1 MSTAIIAVD
10 AMGGDFGPRCVVPA
24 CIASLIRYLSLRI
37 ILVGNPQQIE
47 EHMPDLSP
55 SVKRRLTI
63 LPAQENIEMGDSPA
77 QILRGKPD
85 ASMRVAL
92 QLVREGQA
100 QACISAGNTGALMAL
115 SKHILKTL
123 PQIERPAIMTAL
135 PTQKST
141 THLLDLGANVDCS
154 AEQLLQF
161 AVMGSAAVQLGGV
174 SNPRVALLNVGVES
188 IKGNQ
193 QVRQAAELLVGL
205 ENINYIGYIE
215 GDGVYRGEADVVVCD
230 GFVGNVLLKSS
241 EGLARLMA
249 ATLFEEVKRTAWR
262 RTLAWLNR
270 SMWNEVHKRW
280 SPDHYNGALLL
291 GVDGVV
297 VKSHGAANQ
306 QAFEAAIQAA
316 MLAAQENLPVRL
328 GQQIKTSYATLNISK
343 L

>member
-1 MSTAIIAVD
+1 
-10 AMGGDFGPRCVVPA
+10 MGGDFGPRCVVPA
-24 CIASLIRYLSLRI
+24 CIASLIRYSSLHI
-37 ILVGNPQQIE
+37 ILVGNPQQVE
-47 EHMPDLSP
+47 ECMHELPS
-55 SVKRRLTI
+55 SVKQRLTI
-63 LPAQENIEMGDSPA
+63 LPAQDSIEMGDAPA

-92 QLVREGQA
+92 QLVREGRA

-161 AVMGSAAVQLGGV
+161 AVMGSAAVRLGGV
-174 SNPRVALLNVGVES
+174 SQPRVALLNVGVES

-193 QVRQAAELLVGL
+193 QVRQAAELLAGL

-249 ATLFEEVKRTAWR
+249 ATLFEEVKRTFWR
-262 RTLAWLNR
+262 RSLAWLNR
-270 SMWNEVHKRW
+270 NMWSEVHKRW

-306 QAFEAAIQAA
+306 LAFEAAIQTA
-316 MLAAQENLPVRL
+316 MLAVQENLPVRL
-328 GQQIKTSYATLNISK
+328 GQQIKTSYASLNISK